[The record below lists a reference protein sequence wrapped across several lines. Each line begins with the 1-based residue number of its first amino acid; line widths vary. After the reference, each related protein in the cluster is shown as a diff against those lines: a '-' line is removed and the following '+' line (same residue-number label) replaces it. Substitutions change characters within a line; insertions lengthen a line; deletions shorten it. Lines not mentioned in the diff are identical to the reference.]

1 MVIYINFNLINFLF
15 IKIDINNLISYNHS
29 TSYDRRISFLFETIS
44 SLLLI
49 SNVLLNKLIRYKN
62 NKSRTI

>member
-1 MVIYINFNLINFLF
+1 MYNL
-15 IKIDINNLISYNHS
+15 SYS
-29 TSYDRRISFLFETIS
+29 IS

-49 SNVLLNKLIRYKN
+49 SNILLNKLIRYKN